1 MYWPSFTPQI
11 ITNKQIVPHD
21 SSSLEGSRQQSIT
34 INADHMGM
42 VKFSGKDDQGYEMV
56 KGDIEDLYDKAQQNE
71 RIRIDGMIE

>member
-1 MYWPSFTPQI
+1 
-11 ITNKQIVPHD
+11 
-21 SSSLEGSRQQSIT
+21 
-34 INADHMGM
+34 MGM